1 MYVFIVPFLIRN
13 RRQATKEFLNSE
25 VKEFLSPL
33 SSLALVKMGCYFLLK
48 IQFEIKKTHK
58 LENGPI
64 RNELFYIRFF
74 EILMKLCDKKYVLSQ
89 IILQKKSE

>member
-48 IQFEIKKTHK
+48 IQFEIKK
-58 LENGPI
+58 PI
-64 RNELFYIRFF
+64 DSKMDQSETSFFILGFLRF
-74 EILMKLCDKKYVLSQ
+74 
-89 IILQKKSE
+89 